1 MTPASPAHSVE
12 SISLVT
18 GVCGHRREQALPIN
32 DRPVDLA
39 CSDELPLAVDRL
51 YVEGQT
57 APGDAAR
64 RGCSDLDAASH
75 RRRATMFYASV
86 LYHWRNTSPLT
97 GDFWRSRRHARSS
110 IALTATRH

>member
-39 CSDELPLAVDRL
+39 CSDELPWAVDRL

-64 RGCSDLDAASH
+64 RVAVISTLPPTGVARRCSI
-75 RRRATMFYASV
+75 RAFFI
-86 LYHWRNTSPLT
+86 T
-97 GDFWRSRRHARSS
+97 GAILPVDGGFLAQ
-110 IALTATRH
+110 

>member
-39 CSDELPLAVDRL
+39 CSDELPWAVDRL

-57 APGDAAR
+57 ALGDASR

-75 RRRATMFYASV
+75 RRRATLFYTRV
-86 LYHWRNTSPLT
+86 LYHWRNTS
-97 GDFWRSRRHARSS
+97 R
-110 IALTATRH
+110 